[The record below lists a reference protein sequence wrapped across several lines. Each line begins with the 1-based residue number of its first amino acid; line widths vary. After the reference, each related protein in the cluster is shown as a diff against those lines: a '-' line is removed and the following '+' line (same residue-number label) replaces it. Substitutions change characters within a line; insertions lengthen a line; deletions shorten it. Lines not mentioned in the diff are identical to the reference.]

1 MKSGPLFLAVGAA
14 LLAVLFVLF
23 KPKPEPVQVPLP
35 PSTPM
40 AAAAPAVP
48 PPSALKV
55 FELTVKRGKLAS
67 GPEVLAVREGDEVVL
82 RVTSDRVDEM
92 HLHGY
97 DLEMNLSA
105 NVPAEL
111 KFTASRSGRFEYELH
126 KSHAD
131 LGALEVQPK

>member
-1 MKSGPLFLAVGAA
+1 MKPGPLFLVAGVV

-23 KPKPEPVQVPLP
+23 KPQSQTPSGILP
-35 PSTPM
+35 PV
-40 AAAAPAVP
+40 PAVAMTAP
-48 PPSALKV
+48 KV

-82 RVTSDRVDEM
+82 RVTSDRADEM